1 MAALVRTLGRQYLL
15 QNQGF
20 FVQKRVAQASSSAYD
35 EMRKY
40 WDINRKLKRPLSLF
54 LTVYKPHLAMMTSLT
69 HRVTE
74 VAMMCAATTVSIT
87 LLALPGDFPHYLEL
101 AKNLALGPVIIYS
114 AKLLLAFDICHH
126 LQRQAPPCLPRHL
139 HFLNGIRHLAWDAG
153 KGFGLE
159 TLYKS
164 AYFAMGLTALVTGY
178 FVFVL

>member
-1 MAALVRTLGRQYLL
+1 MAALVRTLGRQCLL

-40 WDINRKLKRPLSLF
+40 WDINRKLKRPLSPF

-69 HRVTE
+69 HRVTG
-74 VAMMCAATTVSIT
+74 VVMMCAATTVSIT

-101 AKNLALGPVIIYS
+101 VKNLALGPVIIYS
-114 AKLLLAFDICHH
+114 AKLILAF
-126 LQRQAPPCLPRHL
+126 PVTY